1 MKNIAIVGMGNWG
14 KNLIYEFNKISNI
27 MFCTSTGNSKNIL
40 WLKKYYPNIKYVQE
54 FSNIVNN
61 PLIDAIVIATPI
73 NSHYKL
79 VKKSLECGKNV
90 FVEKPLATNYKNAK
104 NLYDLAKNNNVSLF
118 VGHIFLYNQ
127 IFKKIQNII
136 KNEKIEFIKFDWNK
150 TGLFSQNIFLDLVS
164 HEFSLAINLFGLP
177 ITAKLLYSEN
187 LYSKND
193 LISIESKFKN
203 QVKCLIN
210 INRCSNFKR
219 KSITIKSSKNIYLCE
234 DNTMYRFSPK
244 TLQFTNYFKTDKT
257 PLEIECKEFVKNI
270 KLAKKDFSNA
280 KNAVNVINVLE
291 KFGFLK

>member
-40 WLKKYYPNIKYVQE
+40 WLKKNYPNIKYVQE
-54 FSNIVNN
+54 FSNVVNN

-104 NLYDLAKNNNVSLF
+104 NLYDLAKNNDVSLF

-150 TGLFSQNIFLDLVS
+150 TGLFSQNIFLDLLS

-193 LISIESKFKN
+193 LICIESKFKN

-219 KSITIKSSKNIYLCE
+219 KSITIKCSKNIYVCE
-234 DNTMYRFSPK
+234 DNTMYRLSPK

-257 PLEIECKEFVKNI
+257 PLEIECKEFIKNI
-270 KLAKKDFSNA
+270 KLTKKDFSNA

>member
-104 NLYDLAKNNNVSLF
+104 NLYDLAKNNDVSLF
-118 VGHIFLYNQ
+118 IGHIFLYNQ
-127 IFKKIQNII
+127 IFKKV
-136 KNEKIEFIKFDWNK
+136 FV
-150 TGLFSQNIFLDLVS
+150 L
-164 HEFSLAINLFGLP
+164 
-177 ITAKLLYSEN
+177 
-187 LYSKND
+187 
-193 LISIESKFKN
+193 
-203 QVKCLIN
+203 
-210 INRCSNFKR
+210 
-219 KSITIKSSKNIYLCE
+219 
-234 DNTMYRFSPK
+234 
-244 TLQFTNYFKTDKT
+244 T
-257 PLEIECKEFVKNI
+257 PFPE
-270 KLAKKDFSNA
+270 
-280 KNAVNVINVLE
+280 
-291 KFGFLK
+291 